1 MEYLMENIKLF
12 KILAI
17 ISIFCTVMFTE
28 IVKKFDK
35 NNKLKGYKVWLPF
48 IFSCGFSVM
57 LKFIFKI
64 DWIIM
69 PFVEGCMFGFSVF
82 GYEIILKNI
91 NRIFEKVTNIFDKYT
106 NKLEKLSKDDE
117 NKE

>member
-1 MEYLMENIKLF
+1 MEYLLKNIKLF
-12 KILAI
+12 EILAI
-17 ISIFCTVMFTE
+17 ISIFCIVMFTE

-35 NNKLKGYKVWLPF
+35 NDKLKGYKVWLPF
-48 IFSCGFSVM
+48 IFSCGFSVA

-91 NRIFEKVTNIFDKYT
+91 NRIIEKFTNKIEKVT
-106 NKLEKLSKDDE
+106 E
-117 NKE
+117 